1 MTRPVDRAAVRDA
14 VEADLP
20 RVVELLQQM
29 SLDSPR
35 EDTSSPIKEAYVEAF
50 RRIEADPSLRLLVIE
65 VDGRVLGT
73 ASFILVP
80 NLSYRGRPHAIVE
93 NVVVDEAERG
103 RGLGEQLV
111 RYCLEEARRA
121 GCTRLSL
128 ASNRQRTRAHAFYER
143 LGFKQSRLGFKQS
156 HLGFRFDLA

>member
-35 EDTSSPIKEAYVEAF
+35 EDTSSPLKEAYLEAF

-80 NLSYRGRPHAIVE
+80 NLSYRGRPHAIIE

-111 RYCLEEARRA
+111 LHCLEEARRA

-128 ASNRQRTRAHAFYER
+128 ASNRRRTRAHAFYER
-143 LGFKQSRLGFKQS
+143 LGFKQS